1 MKRLVATLSALALT
15 LVVAPAAHAAFPGA
29 NGDIVFQRKSDPW
42 LLDPGTGET
51 TRLARTRAREGLFDW
66 NATGTPRSKRN
77 ASRSNVTHGTI
88 GAAATRR
95 HDRQWHTMLA
105 SGLDVAT

>member
-1 MKRLVATLSALALT
+1 
-15 LVVAPAAHAAFPGA
+15 
-29 NGDIVFQRKSDPW
+29 
-42 LLDPGTGET
+42 
-51 TRLARTRAREGLFDW
+51 
-66 NATGTPRSKRN
+66 
-77 ASRSNVTHGTI
+77 VTHGTI